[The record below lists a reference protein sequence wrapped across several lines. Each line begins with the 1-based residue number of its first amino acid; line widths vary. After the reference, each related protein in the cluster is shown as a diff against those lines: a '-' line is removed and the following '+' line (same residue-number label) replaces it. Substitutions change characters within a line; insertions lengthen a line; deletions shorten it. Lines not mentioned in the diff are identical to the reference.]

1 MTKQMMV
8 LIALILYVLFRSLFV
23 EPNSLEVNKYEI
35 EDNLLQGVRIVFLS
49 DFHLKKHDY
58 KRLDKIVMLT
68 NKQQP
73 DIVLMGGDFANGHNN
88 KNTMDMNI
96 AAQKLNLINAPIY
109 TVLGNHDWWSNG
121 KEITS
126 ILKQNGISVLAN
138 SAIRTI
144 VKRRY
149 LDIIGLE
156 DLTTRQPNVERAF
169 SRTRTPRIVI
179 THNPDVYYDIMDEVS
194 LILAGHTHGGQ
205 FVLPFTP
212 PLFVPSKFGSQFASG
227 LIMNT
232 HNKMIITKGLGTSIL
247 PVRLNC
253 KPEIVVVDFVK
264 KGTAN
269 NKKRK

>member
-8 LIALILYVLFRSLFV
+8 LIVIVIYVVIRSVFV
-23 EPNSLEVNKYEI
+23 EPNSLVVTNYEI
-35 EDNLLQGVRIVFLS
+35 EDNALQGVRIVFLS
-49 DFHLKKHDY
+49 DFHLKKHDF

-68 NKQQP
+68 NKQKP
-73 DIVLMGGDFANGHNN
+73 DIVFMGGDFANGHNY
-88 KNTMDMNI
+88 KNTMDMDL

-121 KEITS
+121 KEITA
-126 ILKQNGISVLAN
+126 ILKRNGINVLAN
-138 SAIRTI
+138 SAIRTV

-169 SRTRTPRIVI
+169 ARTRTPRIVL
-179 THNPDVYYDIMDEVS
+179 THNPDIYYDIMEEVS

-205 FVLPFTP
+205 FIIPFTP
-212 PLFVPSKFGSQFASG
+212 PLFVPSKFGSEFASG
-227 LIMNT
+227 LITNT
-232 HNKMIITKGLGTSIL
+232 HNKMIITKGLGTSVL

-264 KGTAN
+264 KGSL
-269 NKKRK
+269 KK